1 MNSIST
7 GEKSPLDFE
16 LQLKNFGEVSAWLN
30 LCCTRLDLLD
40 QLDELPNFRM
50 KDNLFE

>member
-7 GEKSPLDFE
+7 GQKTSLEIE
-16 LQLKNFGEVSAWLN
+16 LQLKGFNEVKSWLLFGPTDRINHEE
-30 LCCTRLDLLD
+30 
-40 QLDELPNFRM
+40 ELPNFRM